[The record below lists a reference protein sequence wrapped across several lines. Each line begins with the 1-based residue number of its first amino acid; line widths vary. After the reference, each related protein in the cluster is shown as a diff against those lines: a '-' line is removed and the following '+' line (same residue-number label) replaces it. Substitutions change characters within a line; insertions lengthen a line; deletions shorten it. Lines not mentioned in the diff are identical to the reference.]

1 MLECVPQAH
10 QGLKHEEVSP
20 AEGIASA
27 GEQNMLP
34 MHLINLI
41 LHLHFNRHA
50 LDVHE
55 PRDKLCHNSK

>member
-20 AEGIASA
+20 AEGTASA
-27 GEQNMLP
+27 REQKMFP

-41 LHLHFNRHA
+41 PNLHFNRHA
-50 LDVHE
+50 LDVYE
-55 PRDKLCHNSK
+55 PRDKLSHNSK